1 MGKLLGNREEDQ
13 GLSQC
18 EVMPTQLGHWFLKS
32 LIVPFIV
39 VPKSIKWCLI
49 LRVSGD
55 ITS

>member
-32 LIVPFIV
+32 LIVPPFYCSSEIN
-39 VPKSIKWCLI
+39 
-49 LRVSGD
+49 
-55 ITS
+55 